1 MSAMEA
7 ATAVRPL
14 LEVKR
19 LRMHFPITEGVL
31 IGRKVGEIKAVD
43 GIDFAIRQGETM
55 GLVGESGCGK
65 TTTGRCILRLER
77 PTGGQIL
84 YDGVDIAKLD
94 RQDLRV
100 LRRRIQVIFQDPYSS
115 LNPRMKVGAILD
127 EPMRVHGIGGGAG
140 SRAARVDELLSVC
153 GLNPAF
159 ADRYPHEMSGGQ
171 RQRVGIARA
180 LALEPEFVVC
190 DEAVSALDVS
200 IQAQVVNLLE
210 DLRARFGLTYLFI
223 AHDLSVVRHICQR
236 VAVMYLGRIV
246 ELAEC
251 DELFDQP
258 LHPYTQALLSAVPV
272 PDPAVEATRAFQ
284 PITGEVPSPI
294 NPPTGCVFHPRC
306 PIAVAECKRTRPEL
320 RELRPGHWVACSQVA
335 RPLSGERPA
344 AGFARVENS
353 ETTAAPG

>member
-1 MSAMEA
+1 MSMTEA
-7 ATAVRPL
+7 ATAKPL
-14 LEVKR
+14 LEVKE

-31 IGRKVGEIKAVD
+31 IGRKVGEVKAVD
-43 GIDFAIRQGETM
+43 GIDFTIRRGETM

-65 TTTGRCILRLER
+65 TTTGRCILRLEQ

-84 YDGVDIAKLD
+84 YDGVDIAKLS
-94 RQDLRV
+94 RKDLIA

-115 LNPRMKVGAILD
+115 LNPRMKVGAILE
-127 EPMRVHGIGGGAG
+127 EPMRVHGIGGDARQ
-140 SRAARVDELLSVC
+140 RAARVRELLSIC
-153 GLNPAF
+153 GLNPSF

-180 LALEPEFVVC
+180 LALKPEFIVC

-200 IQAQVVNLLE
+200 IQAQVINLLE

-236 VAVMYLGRIV
+236 VAVMYLGHIV

-251 DELFDQP
+251 DELFDNP

-272 PDPAVEATRAFQ
+272 PDPTVETTRAFQ
-284 PITGEVPSPI
+284 PVKGEVPSPI
-294 NPPTGCVFHPRC
+294 NPPSGCVFHPRC

-320 RELRPGHWVACSQVA
+320 RELRPGHWVACSQVDYA
-335 RPLSGERPA
+335 PRQKEPGEDLA
-344 AGFARVENS
+344 VLA
-353 ETTAAPG
+353 TTGSMASHQ